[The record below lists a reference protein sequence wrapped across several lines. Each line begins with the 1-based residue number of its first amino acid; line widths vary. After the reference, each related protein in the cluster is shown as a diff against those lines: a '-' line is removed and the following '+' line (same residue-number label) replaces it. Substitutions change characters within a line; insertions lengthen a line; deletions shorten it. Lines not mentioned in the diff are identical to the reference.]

1 MSEVLESDDEKFWGF
16 FRLQKS
22 AEHFQPTL
30 HYNVSSNMQNMEQN
44 NQTEEAEEEK
54 DFNSKKEKE
63 PAESDVLNILS
74 KSNRKKKS
82 QKLKKKMFKFIS
94 KIKTNGPKGKKSKK
108 LNKDNIM
115 KAALKAPFRK
125 FVNLVKKYGGIKL
138 KKVNLNKVFGGV
150 KRNKRVIHLKL
161 YQLICYDEKG
171 DNKSNLMKKKPKNEK
186 LFKYLLSRE
195 YIFLLRKYNEKNPK
209 FIIDGK
215 DENIQD
221 FPNINEVL
229 KNIYKKEAKISEVK
243 KMTSNILNNFQ
254 GLNERNPNKERGL
267 GLEIKA
273 EYIKD
278 FEGNLKNVI
287 KSDLNIDA
295 EIEKMDESFSNS
307 IRLDISL
314 EEEDKDEMR
323 IKIEPNN
330 NLIFQNSISKQ
341 DPFEKFH
348 STKEDTFSFN
358 FPKLNNLDNSISPYL
373 CNFMEKYHID
383 DDEKNEDHEENE
395 EIIKFDEMIDSFVF
409 NYNKEFEEIHLKN
422 PFYLQFKK

>member
-44 NQTEEAEEEK
+44 NETEKAEEEK
-54 DFNSKKEKE
+54 NVNSKKEKE

-94 KIKTNGPKGKKSKK
+94 KIKTNGPKGKKAKK
-108 LNKDNIM
+108 INKDNIM

-138 KKVNLNKVFGGV
+138 KKVNLNKVFGGL

-171 DNKSNLMKKKPKNEK
+171 YNKSNLMKKKPKNEK

-287 KSDLNIDA
+287 KSDLK
-295 EIEKMDESFSNS
+295 IEKMD
-307 IRLDISL
+307 D
-314 EEEDKDEMR
+314 

-330 NLIFQNSISKQ
+330 NIIFQNLINEQ
-341 DPFEKFH
+341 DPFEKFQ
-348 STKEDTFSFN
+348 STKEDSFSFN

-395 EIIKFDEMIDSFVF
+395 EIIKFDEMNDSFVF
-409 NYNKEFEEIHLKN
+409 NYNKEFKEINLKN
-422 PFYLQFKK
+422 PFYLLLKNKMDFY

>member
-1 MSEVLESDDEKFWGF
+1 MSEVLKSDDEKFWEF
-16 FRLQKS
+16 FHLQKS
-22 AEHFQPTL
+22 TEHFQPKL
-30 HYNVSSNMQNMEQN
+30 HYKESSNTQNMEQN
-44 NQTEEAEEEK
+44 NQTEKAEEEK
-54 DFNSKKEKE
+54 NVNSKKEKE
-63 PAESDVLNILS
+63 PVLNISS
-74 KSNRKKKS
+74 KSNRKKKPL
-82 QKLKKKMFKFIS
+82 KLKKKMFKFIS
-94 KIKTNGPKGKKSKK
+94 KIETNGPKGKKSKK

-150 KRNKRVIHLKL
+150 KRNRRVIHLKL

-171 DNKSNLMKKKPKNEK
+171 DNKLNLIKKKPKNEK

-221 FPNINEVL
+221 FLNINEVL
-229 KNIYKKEAKISEVK
+229 KNIYKNEAKISEVK

-295 EIEKMDESFSNS
+295 EKEKMDESFSNS

-314 EEEDKDEMR
+314 KKEDKDEMH

-330 NLIFQNSISKQ
+330 NIIFQNLINEQ
-341 DPFEKFH
+341 DPFEKFQ
-348 STKEDTFSFN
+348 STKEDSFSFN
-358 FPKLNNLDNSISPYL
+358 FPKLNNLDNSISY
-373 CNFMEKYHID
+373 YID
-383 DDEKNEDHEENE
+383 DDKKNEDHEEND
-395 EIIKFDEMIDSFVF
+395 EIIKFDEMNDSFVF
-409 NYNKEFEEIHLKN
+409 NCNEEFEEIHLKN

>member
-1 MSEVLESDDEKFWGF
+1 MSEVLKSDDEKFWEF
-16 FRLQKS
+16 FHLQKS
-22 AEHFQPTL
+22 IEHFQPKL
-30 HYNVSSNMQNMEQN
+30 NYKESSNMQNMEQN
-44 NQTEEAEEEK
+44 NETEKAEEEK
-54 DFNSKKEKE
+54 NVNSKKEKE
-63 PAESDVLNILS
+63 PILNISS
-74 KSNRKKKS
+74 KSNRKNKS
-82 QKLKKKMFKFIS
+82 LKLKKKMFKFIS
-94 KIKTNGPKGKKSKK
+94 KIETNGPKGKKSKK

-125 FVNLVKKYGGIKL
+125 FVKLIKKYGGIKL

-161 YQLICYDEKG
+161 YQLIYYDEKG
-171 DNKSNLMKKKPKNEK
+171 YNKSNLMKKKPKNEK

-295 EIEKMDESFSNS
+295 EIEKRNESFLNS

-330 NLIFQNSISKQ
+330 NIIFQNLINEQ
-341 DPFEKFH
+341 DPFEKFQ
-348 STKEDTFSFN
+348 STKEDSFSFN
-358 FPKLNNLDNSISPYL
+358 FP
-373 CNFMEKYHID
+373 
-383 DDEKNEDHEENE
+383 DHEENE
-395 EIIKFDEMIDSFVF
+395 EIIKFYEMIDRFLCKNNRV
-409 NYNKEFEEIHLKN
+409 FEEIHLKN

>member
-1 MSEVLESDDEKFWGF
+1 MSEVLKSDDEKFWEF
-16 FRLQKS
+16 FHLQKS
-22 AEHFQPTL
+22 IEHFQPKL
-30 HYNVSSNMQNMEQN
+30 NYKESSNTQNMEQN
-44 NQTEEAEEEK
+44 NQTEKAEEEK
-54 DFNSKKEKE
+54 NVNSKKEKE
-63 PAESDVLNILS
+63 PILNISS
-74 KSNRKKKS
+74 KSNRKNKS
-82 QKLKKKMFKFIS
+82 LKLKKKMFKFIS
-94 KIKTNGPKGKKSKK
+94 KIETNGPKGKKSKK

-125 FVNLVKKYGGIKL
+125 FVKLIKK
-138 KKVNLNKVFGGV
+138 LNKVFGGL

-171 DNKSNLMKKKPKNEK
+171 DNKLKLMKKKPKNEK

-229 KNIYKKEAKISEVK
+229 KNIYKNKEEKISEVK

-295 EIEKMDESFSNS
+295 EIEKINESFLNS

-330 NLIFQNSISKQ
+330 NIIFQNLINEQ
-341 DPFEKFH
+341 DPFEKFQ
-348 STKEDTFSFN
+348 STKEDSFSFN
-358 FPKLNNLDNSISPYL
+358 FPKLNNLDNY
-373 CNFMEKYHID
+373 ID
-383 DDEKNEDHEENE
+383 DDKKNEDHEENE
-395 EIIKFDEMIDSFVF
+395 EIIKFDEMNDSFVF

-422 PFYLQFKK
+422 PFYLLLKNKMDFY

>member
-63 PAESDVLNILS
+63 QAESDVLNISS
-74 KSNRKKKS
+74 KSNRKKKPL
-82 QKLKKKMFKFIS
+82 KLKKKMFKFIS
-94 KIKTNGPKGKKSKK
+94 KIETNGPKGKKSKK

-125 FVNLVKKYGGIKL
+125 FVKLIKKYGGIKL
-138 KKVNLNKVFGGV
+138 KKVNLNKVFGGL

-171 DNKSNLMKKKPKNEK
+171 DNKLKLMKKKPKNEK

-229 KNIYKKEAKISEVK
+229 KNIYKNKEVKISEVK

-330 NLIFQNSISKQ
+330 NIIFQNLINEQ
-341 DPFEKFH
+341 DPFEKFQ
-348 STKEDTFSFN
+348 STKEDSFSFN
-358 FPKLNNLDNSISPYL
+358 FPKLNNLDNSISY
-373 CNFMEKYHID
+373 YID
-383 DDEKNEDHEENE
+383 DDKKNGDHEEND
-395 EIIKFDEMIDSFVF
+395 EIIKFDEMNDSFVF
-409 NYNKEFEEIHLKN
+409 NYNKEFEEI
-422 PFYLQFKK
+422 KKSFLPSI

>member
-1 MSEVLESDDEKFWGF
+1 MSEVLKSDDEKFWEF
-16 FRLQKS
+16 FHLQKS
-22 AEHFQPTL
+22 TEHFQPKL
-30 HYNVSSNMQNMEQN
+30 HYKESSNTQNMEQN
-44 NQTEEAEEEK
+44 NETEKAEEEK
-54 DFNSKKEKE
+54 NVNSKKEKE

-94 KIKTNGPKGKKSKK
+94 KIETNGPKGKKSKK
-108 LNKDNIM
+108 LNKDNIIF
-115 KAALKAPFRK
+115 AALKAPFRK
-125 FVNLVKKYGGIKL
+125 FVKLIKKYGGIKL
-138 KKVNLNKVFGGV
+138 KKVNLNKVFGGL

-171 DNKSNLMKKKPKNEK
+171 DNKLKLMKKKPKNEK

-229 KNIYKKEAKISEVK
+229 KNIYKNKEEKISEVK

-330 NLIFQNSISKQ
+330 NIIFQNLINEQ
-341 DPFEKFH
+341 DPFEKFQ
-348 STKEDTFSFN
+348 STKEDSFSFN
-358 FPKLNNLDNSISPYL
+358 FP
-373 CNFMEKYHID
+373 
-383 DDEKNEDHEENE
+383 DHEENE
-395 EIIKFDEMIDSFVF
+395 EIIKFYEMIDRFLCKNNRV
-409 NYNKEFEEIHLKN
+409 FEEIHLKN

>member
-1 MSEVLESDDEKFWGF
+1 
-16 FRLQKS
+16 
-22 AEHFQPTL
+22 
-30 HYNVSSNMQNMEQN
+30 
-44 NQTEEAEEEK
+44 
-54 DFNSKKEKE
+54 
-63 PAESDVLNILS
+63 
-74 KSNRKKKS
+74 
-82 QKLKKKMFKFIS
+82 
-94 KIKTNGPKGKKSKK
+94 
-108 LNKDNIM
+108 M

-150 KRNKRVIHLKL
+150 QRNRRVIHLKL

-229 KNIYKKEAKISEVK
+229 KNIYKNKEEKISEVK

-254 GLNERNPNKERGL
+254 GLNERNPNKERGS

-273 EYIKD
+273 ECVKD

-295 EIEKMDESFSNS
+295 EIEKMD
-307 IRLDISL
+307 D
-314 EEEDKDEMR
+314 

-330 NLIFQNSISKQ
+330 NIIFQNLINEQ
-341 DPFEKFH
+341 DPFEKFQ
-348 STKEDTFSFN
+348 STKEDSFSFN
-358 FPKLNNLDNSISPYL
+358 FPKLNNLDNY
-373 CNFMEKYHID
+373 ID
-383 DDEKNEDHEENE
+383 DDKKNEDHEENE
-395 EIIKFDEMIDSFVF
+395 EIIKFDEMNDSFVF
-409 NYNKEFEEIHLKN
+409 NYNKEFKEINLKN
-422 PFYLQFKK
+422 PFYLLLKNKMDFY

>member
-1 MSEVLESDDEKFWGF
+1 MSEVLKSDDEKFWEF
-16 FRLQKS
+16 FHLQKS
-22 AEHFQPTL
+22 IEHFQPKL
-30 HYNVSSNMQNMEQN
+30 HYKESSNTQNMEQN
-44 NQTEEAEEEK
+44 NQTEKAEEEK
-54 DFNSKKEKE
+54 NVNSKKEKE
-63 PAESDVLNILS
+63 PILNISS
-74 KSNRKKKS
+74 KSNRKNKS
-82 QKLKKKMFKFIS
+82 LKLKKKMFKFIS
-94 KIKTNGPKGKKSKK
+94 KIETNGPKGKKSKK

-125 FVNLVKKYGGIKL
+125 FVKLIKKYGGIKL
-138 KKVNLNKVFGGV
+138 KKVNLNKVFGGL

-171 DNKSNLMKKKPKNEK
+171 DNKLKLMKKKPKNEK

-330 NLIFQNSISKQ
+330 NIIFQKLINEQ
-341 DPFEKFH
+341 DPFEKFQ
-348 STKEDTFSFN
+348 STKEDSFSFN
-358 FPKLNNLDNSISPYL
+358 FPKLNNLDNSISY
-373 CNFMEKYHID
+373 YID
-383 DDEKNEDHEENE
+383 DDKKNEDHEENE
-395 EIIKFDEMIDSFVF
+395 EIIKFYEMIDRFLC
-409 NYNKEFEEIHLKN
+409 NHNRPFEEIHLKN

>member
-94 KIKTNGPKGKKSKK
+94 KIKTNGPKGKKAKK
-108 LNKDNIM
+108 INKDNIM

-171 DNKSNLMKKKPKNEK
+171 YNKSNLMKKKPKNEK

-295 EIEKMDESFSNS
+295 EIEKMD
-307 IRLDISL
+307 D
-314 EEEDKDEMR
+314 

-330 NLIFQNSISKQ
+330 NIIFQNLINEQ
-341 DPFEKFH
+341 DPFEKFQ
-348 STKEDTFSFN
+348 STKEDSFSFN
-358 FPKLNNLDNSISPYL
+358 FPY
-373 CNFMEKYHID
+373 
-383 DDEKNEDHEENE
+383 HEENE
-395 EIIKFDEMIDSFVF
+395 EIIKFYEMIDRFLCNNNRV
-409 NYNKEFEEIHLKN
+409 FEEIHLKN

>member
-1 MSEVLESDDEKFWGF
+1 MSEVLKSDDEKFWEF
-16 FRLQKS
+16 FHLQKS
-22 AEHFQPTL
+22 TEHFQPTL

-63 PAESDVLNILS
+63 PAESDVLNISS
-74 KSNRKKKS
+74 KSNRKNKS
-82 QKLKKKMFKFIS
+82 LKLKKKMFKFIS
-94 KIKTNGPKGKKSKK
+94 KIETNGPKGKKSKK

-125 FVNLVKKYGGIKL
+125 FVKLIKKYGGIKL
-138 KKVNLNKVFGGV
+138 KKVNLNKVFGGL

-171 DNKSNLMKKKPKNEK
+171 DNKLKLMKKKPKNEK

-229 KNIYKKEAKISEVK
+229 KNIYKNKEEKISEVK

-254 GLNERNPNKERGL
+254 GLNERNPNKEKGL

-295 EIEKMDESFSNS
+295 EIEKINESFLNS

-330 NLIFQNSISKQ
+330 NIIFQNLINEQ
-341 DPFEKFH
+341 DPFEKFQ
-348 STKEDTFSFN
+348 STKEDSFSFN
-358 FPKLNNLDNSISPYL
+358 FPKLNNLDNY
-373 CNFMEKYHID
+373 ID
-383 DDEKNEDHEENE
+383 DDKKNEDHEENE
-395 EIIKFDEMIDSFVF
+395 EIIKFDEMNDRFVF

-422 PFYLQFKK
+422 PFYL

>member
-1 MSEVLESDDEKFWGF
+1 
-16 FRLQKS
+16 
-22 AEHFQPTL
+22 
-30 HYNVSSNMQNMEQN
+30 
-44 NQTEEAEEEK
+44 
-54 DFNSKKEKE
+54 
-63 PAESDVLNILS
+63 
-74 KSNRKKKS
+74 
-82 QKLKKKMFKFIS
+82 
-94 KIKTNGPKGKKSKK
+94 
-108 LNKDNIM
+108 
-115 KAALKAPFRK
+115 
-125 FVNLVKKYGGIKL
+125 
-138 KKVNLNKVFGGV
+138 
-150 KRNKRVIHLKL
+150 
-161 YQLICYDEKG
+161 
-171 DNKSNLMKKKPKNEK
+171 MKKKPKNEK

-295 EIEKMDESFSNS
+295 EIEKMD
-307 IRLDISL
+307 D
-314 EEEDKDEMR
+314 

-330 NLIFQNSISKQ
+330 NIIFQNLINEQ
-341 DPFEKFH
+341 DPFEKFQ
-348 STKEDTFSFN
+348 STKEDSFSFN
-358 FPKLNNLDNSISPYL
+358 FP
-373 CNFMEKYHID
+373 
-383 DDEKNEDHEENE
+383 DHEENE
-395 EIIKFDEMIDSFVF
+395 EIIKFYEMIDRFLCNNNRV
-409 NYNKEFEEIHLKN
+409 FEEIHLKN

>member
-1 MSEVLESDDEKFWGF
+1 MSEVLKSDDEKFWEF
-16 FRLQKS
+16 FHLQKS
-22 AEHFQPTL
+22 TEHFQPTL

-44 NQTEEAEEEK
+44 NQTEETEEEK

-63 PAESDVLNILS
+63 PAESDVLNISS
-74 KSNRKKKS
+74 KSNRKKKPL
-82 QKLKKKMFKFIS
+82 KLKKKMFKFIS
-94 KIKTNGPKGKKSKK
+94 KIETNGPKGKKSKK

-125 FVNLVKKYGGIKL
+125 FVKLIKKYGGIKL

-229 KNIYKKEAKISEVK
+229 KNIYKNKEEKISEVK

-295 EIEKMDESFSNS
+295 EIEKINESFLNS

-330 NLIFQNSISKQ
+330 NIIFQNLINEQ
-341 DPFEKFH
+341 DPFEKFQ
-348 STKEDTFSFN
+348 STKEDSFSFN
-358 FPKLNNLDNSISPYL
+358 FPKLNNLDNY
-373 CNFMEKYHID
+373 ID
-383 DDEKNEDHEENE
+383 DDKKNEDHEENE
-395 EIIKFDEMIDSFVF
+395 EIIKFDEMNDSFVF
-409 NYNKEFEEIHLKN
+409 NYNKEFKEIKLKN
-422 PFYLQFKK
+422 PFYLLLKNKMDFY

>member
-1 MSEVLESDDEKFWGF
+1 MSEVLKSDDEKFWEF
-16 FRLQKS
+16 FHLQKS
-22 AEHFQPTL
+22 IEHFQPKL
-30 HYNVSSNMQNMEQN
+30 NYKESSNMQNMEQN
-44 NQTEEAEEEK
+44 NETEKAEEEK
-54 DFNSKKEKE
+54 NVNSKKEKE
-63 PAESDVLNILS
+63 PVLNISS
-74 KSNRKKKS
+74 KSNRKKKPL
-82 QKLKKKMFKFIS
+82 KLKKKMFKFIS
-94 KIKTNGPKGKKSKK
+94 KIETNGPKGKKSKK

-138 KKVNLNKVFGGV
+138 KKVNLNKVFGGL

-171 DNKSNLMKKKPKNEK
+171 DNKLKLMKKKPKNEK

-229 KNIYKKEAKISEVK
+229 KNIYKNKEEKISEVK

-254 GLNERNPNKERGL
+254 GLNERNPNKEKGL

-295 EIEKMDESFSNS
+295 EIEK
-307 IRLDISL
+307 
-314 EEEDKDEMR
+314 
-323 IKIEPNN
+323 
-330 NLIFQNSISKQ
+330 
-341 DPFEKFH
+341 
-348 STKEDTFSFN
+348 
-358 FPKLNNLDNSISPYL
+358 
-373 CNFMEKYHID
+373 
-383 DDEKNEDHEENE
+383 
-395 EIIKFDEMIDSFVF
+395 
-409 NYNKEFEEIHLKN
+409 NK
-422 PFYLQFKK
+422 

>member
-1 MSEVLESDDEKFWGF
+1 MSEVLKSDDEKFWEF
-16 FRLQKS
+16 FHLQKS
-22 AEHFQPTL
+22 TEHFQPKL
-30 HYNVSSNMQNMEQN
+30 HYKESSNTQNMEQN
-44 NQTEEAEEEK
+44 NQIEKAEEEK
-54 DFNSKKEKE
+54 NVNSKKEKE
-63 PAESDVLNILS
+63 PILNISS
-74 KSNRKKKS
+74 KSNRKNKS
-82 QKLKKKMFKFIS
+82 LKLKKKMFKFIS
-94 KIKTNGPKGKKSKK
+94 KIETNGPKGKKSKK

-125 FVNLVKKYGGIKL
+125 FVKLIKKYGGIKL
-138 KKVNLNKVFGGV
+138 KKVNLNKVFGGL

-171 DNKSNLMKKKPKNEK
+171 DNKLKLMKKKPKNEK

-295 EIEKMDESFSNS
+295 EIEKRNESFLNS

-330 NLIFQNSISKQ
+330 NIIFQNLT
-341 DPFEKFH
+341 FEKFQ
-348 STKEDTFSFN
+348 STKEDSFSFN
-358 FPKLNNLDNSISPYL
+358 FPKLNNLDNSISY
-373 CNFMEKYHID
+373 YID
-383 DDEKNEDHEENE
+383 DDKKNEDHEEND
-395 EIIKFDEMIDSFVF
+395 EIIKFDEMNDSFVF

>member
-22 AEHFQPTL
+22 TEHFQPTL

-44 NQTEEAEEEK
+44 IQTEEAEEEK

-63 PAESDVLNILS
+63 PAESDVLNISS
-74 KSNRKKKS
+74 KSNRKKKPL
-82 QKLKKKMFKFIS
+82 KLKKKMFKFIS
-94 KIKTNGPKGKKSKK
+94 KIETNGPKGKKSKK

-125 FVNLVKKYGGIKL
+125 FVKLIKKYGGIKL
-138 KKVNLNKVFGGV
+138 KKVNLNKVFGGL

-171 DNKSNLMKKKPKNEK
+171 DNKLKLMKKKPKNEK

-229 KNIYKKEAKISEVK
+229 KNIYKNKEEKISEVK

-295 EIEKMDESFSNS
+295 EIEKINESFLNS

-330 NLIFQNSISKQ
+330 NIIFQNLINEQ
-341 DPFEKFH
+341 DPFEKFQ
-348 STKEDTFSFN
+348 STKEDSFSFN
-358 FPKLNNLDNSISPYL
+358 FPKLNNLDNY
-373 CNFMEKYHID
+373 ID
-383 DDEKNEDHEENE
+383 DDKKNEDHEENE
-395 EIIKFDEMIDSFVF
+395 EIIKFDEMNDSFVF

-422 PFYLQFKK
+422 PFYLLLKNKMDFY

>member
-1 MSEVLESDDEKFWGF
+1 
-16 FRLQKS
+16 
-22 AEHFQPTL
+22 
-30 HYNVSSNMQNMEQN
+30 ME
-44 NQTEEAEEEK
+44 
-54 DFNSKKEKE
+54 
-63 PAESDVLNILS
+63 
-74 KSNRKKKS
+74 
-82 QKLKKKMFKFIS
+82 
-94 KIKTNGPKGKKSKK
+94 
-108 LNKDNIM
+108 
-115 KAALKAPFRK
+115 
-125 FVNLVKKYGGIKL
+125 
-138 KKVNLNKVFGGV
+138 
-150 KRNKRVIHLKL
+150 
-161 YQLICYDEKG
+161 YQHT
-171 DNKSNLMKKKPKNEK
+171 S
-186 LFKYLLSRE
+186 
-195 YIFLLRKYNEKNPK
+195 RKYNEKNPK

-229 KNIYKKEAKISEVK
+229 KNIYKKEEAKISEVK

-254 GLNERNPNKERGL
+254 GLNDRNPNKERGL

-295 EIEKMDESFSNS
+295 EIEKINESFLNS

-330 NLIFQNSISKQ
+330 NIIFQNLINEQ
-341 DPFEKFH
+341 DPFEKFQ
-348 STKEDTFSFN
+348 STKEDSFSFN

-373 CNFMEKYHID
+373 GNFMEKYYID
-383 DDEKNEDHEENE
+383 DDKKNENHEEND
-395 EIIKFDEMIDSFVF
+395 EIIKFDEMNDSFVF

-422 PFYLQFKK
+422 PFYLLLKNKMDFY

>member
-1 MSEVLESDDEKFWGF
+1 MSEVLKSDDEKFWEF
-16 FRLQKS
+16 FHLQKS
-22 AEHFQPTL
+22 IEHFQPKL
-30 HYNVSSNMQNMEQN
+30 HYKESSNMQNMEQN
-44 NQTEEAEEEK
+44 NETEKAEEEK
-54 DFNSKKEKE
+54 NVNSKKEKE
-63 PAESDVLNILS
+63 PVLNISS
-74 KSNRKKKS
+74 KPNRKKKPL
-82 QKLKKKMFKFIS
+82 KLKKKMFKFIS
-94 KIKTNGPKGKKSKK
+94 KIETNGPKGKKSKK

-125 FVNLVKKYGGIKL
+125 FVKLIKKYGGIKL
-138 KKVNLNKVFGGV
+138 KKVNLNKVFGGL

-171 DNKSNLMKKKPKNEK
+171 DNKLKLMKKKPKNEK

-295 EIEKMDESFSNS
+295 EIEKMD
-307 IRLDISL
+307 D
-314 EEEDKDEMR
+314 

-330 NLIFQNSISKQ
+330 NIIFQNLINEQ
-341 DPFEKFH
+341 DPFEKFQ
-348 STKEDTFSFN
+348 STKEDSFSFN
-358 FPKLNNLDNSISPYL
+358 FP
-373 CNFMEKYHID
+373 
-383 DDEKNEDHEENE
+383 DHEENE
-395 EIIKFDEMIDSFVF
+395 EIIKFYEMIDRFLC
-409 NYNKEFEEIHLKN
+409 NHNRPFEEIHLKN

>member
-1 MSEVLESDDEKFWGF
+1 MSEVLKSDDEKFWEF
-16 FRLQKS
+16 FHLQKS
-22 AEHFQPTL
+22 TEHFQPKL
-30 HYNVSSNMQNMEQN
+30 HYKESSNTQNMEQN
-44 NQTEEAEEEK
+44 NLTEKAEEEK
-54 DFNSKKEKE
+54 NVNSKKEKE
-63 PAESDVLNILS
+63 PILNISS
-74 KSNRKKKS
+74 KSNRKNKS
-82 QKLKKKMFKFIS
+82 LKLKKKMFKFIS
-94 KIKTNGPKGKKSKK
+94 KIETNGPKGKKSKK

-125 FVNLVKKYGGIKL
+125 FVKLIKKYGGIKL
-138 KKVNLNKVFGGV
+138 KKVNLNKVFGGL

-171 DNKSNLMKKKPKNEK
+171 DNKLKLMKKKPKNEK

-330 NLIFQNSISKQ
+330 NIIFQNLINEQ
-341 DPFEKFH
+341 APFEKFQ
-348 STKEDTFSFN
+348 STKEDSFSFN
-358 FPKLNNLDNSISPYL
+358 FPKLNNLDNY
-373 CNFMEKYHID
+373 ID
-383 DDEKNEDHEENE
+383 DDKKNEDHEENE
-395 EIIKFDEMIDSFVF
+395 EIIKFDEMNDSFVF
-409 NYNKEFEEIHLKN
+409 NYNKEFKEINLKN
-422 PFYLQFKK
+422 PFYLLLKNKMDFY

>member
-1 MSEVLESDDEKFWGF
+1 MSEVLKSDDEKFWEF
-16 FRLQKS
+16 FHLQKS
-22 AEHFQPTL
+22 IEHFQPKL
-30 HYNVSSNMQNMEQN
+30 NYKESSNMQNMEQN
-44 NQTEEAEEEK
+44 NETEKAEEEK
-54 DFNSKKEKE
+54 NVNSKKEKE
-63 PAESDVLNILS
+63 PILNISS
-74 KSNRKKKS
+74 KSNRKNKS
-82 QKLKKKMFKFIS
+82 LKLKKKMFKFIS
-94 KIKTNGPKGKKSKK
+94 KIETNGPKGKKSKK

-125 FVNLVKKYGGIKL
+125 FVKLIKKYGGIKL
-138 KKVNLNKVFGGV
+138 KKVNLNKVFGGL

-171 DNKSNLMKKKPKNEK
+171 DNKLKLMKKKPKNEK

-295 EIEKMDESFSNS
+295 EIEKINESFLNS

-330 NLIFQNSISKQ
+330 NIIFQNLINEQ
-341 DPFEKFH
+341 DPFEKFQ
-348 STKEDTFSFN
+348 STKEDSFSFN

-373 CNFMEKYHID
+373 WNFMENNYIND
-383 DDEKNEDHEENE
+383 DKKNEDHEENE
-395 EIIKFDEMIDSFVF
+395 EIIKFDEMNDSFVF